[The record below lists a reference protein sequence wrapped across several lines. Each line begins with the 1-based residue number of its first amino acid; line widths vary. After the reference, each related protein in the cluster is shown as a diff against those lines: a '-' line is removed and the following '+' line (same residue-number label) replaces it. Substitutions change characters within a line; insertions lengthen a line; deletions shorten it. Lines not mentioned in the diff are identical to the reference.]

1 MAVSSLS
8 SPKLDQAFDAAADL
22 AAQVRSDFPILQRQV
37 NGQPLIYFDNA
48 ATSQKPLAVLQ
59 AMDFYYRHSNANV
72 HRGVHT
78 LGNEATEAY
87 EGGAGEDCPLYQRAF
102 PARDH
107 LHPQRQR
114 GH

>member
-1 MAVSSLS
+1 MAVSPLS
-8 SPKLDQAFDAAADL
+8 SPKLGQAFDAAADL
-22 AAQVRSDFPILQRQV
+22 AAQVRPDFPILQRQI

-59 AMDFYYRHSNANV
+59 AMDLYYRHSNANV

-87 EGGAGEDCPLYQRAF
+87 EGAREKDCPLCQCAL
-102 PARDH
+102 PAGDH